1 MDNDVLFEYETNC
14 PVCDHKCRVLRARSS
29 RLMVQRRDPDFCVY
43 YSGLDPYLYNV
54 WICPECG
61 YVGPEGDFLSGLP
74 EKIKNTLKAFLQD
87 KNVKFNFTGERTVA
101 QAIMLHLWAIKLA
114 EVSRQKSSAL
124 AALNLKLAWL
134 YRKSDGP
141 VKEKKRLAKALEYYL
156 QAYDHEPLPLGKM
169 TELMLNYLI
178 GELYRVTGKYKE
190 SIRWFSRVVSSQQG
204 KYEPG
209 VVRMAREQ
217 WLLAR
222 EEAKKSVAEP
232 ENAAATT
239 VSLKKAEP
247 AEAKT
252 AYKPPAKRRIMV
264 TKKVSLYEDDVYWLQ
279 RTLSGISG
287 QKLVLNTDAVLR
299 SVIALVKDIA
309 VDKKIST
316 EEELTAYLLKQILDK
331 KQS

>member
-134 YRKSDGP
+134 Y
-141 VKEKKRLAKALEYYL
+141 
-156 QAYDHEPLPLGKM
+156 M
-169 TELMLNYLI
+169 
-178 GELYRVTGKYKE
+178 
-190 SIRWFSRVVSSQQG
+190 SR
-204 KYEPG
+204 E
-209 VVRMAREQ
+209 
-217 WLLAR
+217 
-222 EEAKKSVAEP
+222 
-232 ENAAATT
+232 
-239 VSLKKAEP
+239 
-247 AEAKT
+247 
-252 AYKPPAKRRIMV
+252 
-264 TKKVSLYEDDVYWLQ
+264 
-279 RTLSGISG
+279 
-287 QKLVLNTDAVLR
+287 
-299 SVIALVKDIA
+299 
-309 VDKKIST
+309 
-316 EEELTAYLLKQILDK
+316 
-331 KQS
+331 

>member
-1 MDNDVLFEYETNC
+1 MDNDILFEYEAEC
-14 PVCDHKCRVLRARSS
+14 PVCEHKCRVLRARSS
-29 RLMVQRRDPDFCVY
+29 RLIVERRDPDFCVY
-43 YSGLDPYLYNV
+43 YSGIDPYLYNIWV
-54 WICPECG
+54 CTECG

-74 EKIKNTLKAFLQD
+74 EKTKKDLKDFLQD

-114 EVSRQKSSAL
+114 EVSRKKNSSL

-134 YRKSDGP
+134 YRKGGGP
-141 VKEKKRLAKALEYYL
+141 VKETKRLAKALEYYL

-169 TELMLNYLI
+169 TELMLSYLI
-178 GELYRVTGKYKE
+178 GELNRITGSYKE
-190 SIRWFSRVVSSQQG
+190 SIRWFSRVVSSPQG

-222 EEAKKSVAEP
+222 EAAKNSVVEP
-232 ENAAATT
+232 EE
-239 VSLKKAEP
+239 KKAVSRKIF
-247 AEAKT
+247 KT
-252 AYKPPAKRRIMV
+252 AEVKNTCKPAAKRRIMV
-264 TKKVSLYEDDVYWLQ
+264 TKKVSLYEEDIYWLQ
-279 RTLSGISG
+279 RTLSAISG

-299 SVIALVKDIA
+299 SVMALVKDIA
-309 VDKKIST
+309 VDKKIDT
-316 EEELTAYLLKQILDK
+316 EEELTEYLLKQILAG